1 MAGADETPNDRAG
14 CYRPNKILSQNIE
27 SPSLLIGDAFAP
39 VLYARNLP
47 SLYRR
52 TPAPSRALGEDLSLS
67 YEERLP
73 RRSLVVSHH
82 ILLVRLSH
90 SLPIV
95 TLFYIV
101 LY

>member
-14 CYRPNKILSQNIE
+14 SYRPNTVLRQNIE

-47 SLYRR
+47 SPYRR
-52 TPAPSRALGEDLSLS
+52 TPAPSRTLGEDLSLS
-67 YEERLP
+67 YGERLP
-73 RRSLVVSHH
+73 IRSLVVNQPV
-82 ILLVRLSH
+82 LLVRLSH

-95 TLFYIV
+95 TLFCIV
-101 LY
+101 LF